1 LETGTPFHNRGRF
14 PRISVIHYYGVT
26 LKSLAAQVL
35 VKAMPKIDSKQNFV
49 DKQNKEENGK
59 FGK

>member
-1 LETGTPFHNRGRF
+1 
-14 PRISVIHYYGVT
+14 
-26 LKSLAAQVL
+26 
-35 VKAMPKIDSKQNFV
+35 MPKIDSKQNFV